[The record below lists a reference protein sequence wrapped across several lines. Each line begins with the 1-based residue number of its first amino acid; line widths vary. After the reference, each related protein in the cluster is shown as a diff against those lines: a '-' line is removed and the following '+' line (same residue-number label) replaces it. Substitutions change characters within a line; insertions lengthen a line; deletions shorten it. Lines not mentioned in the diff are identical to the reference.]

1 VRRKEQ
7 LKLLEDQGQWDLL
20 VIGGGAS
27 GLGVALDAVSRGMKT
42 ILAEKYD
49 FGKGTSSK
57 STKLIHGGV
66 RYLEQGNVRLVRE
79 ALKERDYILEKAPHN
94 AHLQPFIIPFFNFWM
109 GVFYFT
115 GLKLYDL
122 LAGKRRI
129 GKTKWLSKSIVAKH
143 LPQIVKK
150 NLKGGILY
158 FDGQF
163 DDARM
168 CIDLVRTIQNEGG
181 VCLNYLEFSKPLY
194 KENTINGGILEDKID
209 GSKYTIYAKYVV
221 NATGVFADSI
231 LKMDNPRSTKKIIP
245 SRGSHIVLDKK
256 FLDSEYAIMIP
267 KTSDGRVLFVIPWNH
282 KLIIGTTDVKSEDP
296 VIEPQITNEE
306 VDFILENSRKYL
318 MLKPERSDI
327 LSVYSGLRPLAAP
340 ENDSSKTKEI
350 SRGHKILT
358 SKSGLVSIIGGKW
371 TTFRKM
377 GEDVLTFI
385 DKMHQAKFEPSRS
398 GSITILTPDKQFYS
412 KYPAI
417 EFNEQLLEYLI
428 KEEMACSIEDVLAR
442 RTRIL
447 FMDAQ
452 KARSQAPQ
460 IGKLMQKILNQN
472 EHWFQEQLKRFN
484 ELSNRYNLQ
493 DI

>member
-1 VRRKEQ
+1 
-7 LKLLEDQGQWDLL
+7 
-20 VIGGGAS
+20 
-27 GLGVALDAVSRGMKT
+27 
-42 ILAEKYD
+42 
-49 FGKGTSSK
+49 
-57 STKLIHGGV
+57 
-66 RYLEQGNVRLVRE
+66 VRE
-79 ALKERDYILEKAPHN
+79 ALKERDYILDKASHN
-94 AHLQPFIIPFFNFWM
+94 AHLQPFIIPFYSIWM
-109 GVFYFT
+109 GLFYFT
-115 GLKLYDL
+115 GLKIYDL

-129 GKTKWLSKSIVAKH
+129 GKTKWLSKSKVSKH

-181 VCLNYLEFSKPLY
+181 VCLNYVEFSKPLY
-194 KENTINGGILEDKID
+194 KDNKISGGLVKDRIGGLD
-209 GSKYTIYAKYVV
+209 YMLNAKYVV
-221 NATGVFADSI
+221 NASGVFTDSI
-231 LKMDNPRSTKKIIP
+231 LKKDDPQSPKKIIP

-256 FLDSEYAIMIP
+256 FLRSEYAIMIP
-267 KTSDGRVLFVIPWNH
+267 KTSDGRVLFVIPWNQ
-282 KLIIGTTDVKSEDP
+282 KLIIGTTDVKSEDA
-296 VIEPQITNEE
+296 VIEPKITNEE

-318 MLKPERSDI
+318 ILKPERKDI

-340 ENDSSKTKEI
+340 ENESSKTKEI

-358 SKSGLVSIIGGKW
+358 SKSGLISIIGGKW

-377 GEDVLTFI
+377 GEDVLSSI
-385 DKMHQAKFEPSRS
+385 DKMHKAKLEPSRS
-398 GSITILTPDKQFYS
+398 ESITILPPDKQFFS

-417 EFNEQLLEYLI
+417 EFNEYFLEYLI

-452 KARSQAPQ
+452 KARSQAPE

-472 EHWFQEQLKRFN
+472 EHWLEEQLREFK